1 MYKSVVYKG
10 EELLGEVEIYA
21 QEQQQ
26 EEEENKNKRKRV
38 IDEIVKGIR
47 ISHFSQ
53 ASERCPPLAVLHTIT
68 SIGVCFKMEESTS
81 SSTTKIS
88 QQESPLHLLHSS
100 CIQENKVQP
109 VNDNNNNE
117 LNNQFKENPL
127 KDLIEIG
134 G

>member
-10 EELLGEVEIYA
+10 DELLGEVEIYA

-26 EEEENKNKRKRV
+26 EQEENKNKKKRV
-38 IDEIVKGIR
+38 IDEIVKEIR

-53 ASERCPPLAVLHTIT
+53 TSERCPPLAVLHTIT

-88 QQESPLHLLHSS
+88 QQESSLHLLHSS

>member
-10 EELLGEVEIYA
+10 EELLGEVEIYV

-26 EEEENKNKRKRV
+26 EEEENRNKRKRV

-68 SIGVCFKMEESTS
+68 SMGVCLKMEESTAS
-81 SSTTKIS
+81 SSTKIS
-88 QQESPLHLLHSS
+88 SQRESPLRLLHSS
-100 CIQENKVQP
+100 CIQENKV
-109 VNDNNNNE
+109 
-117 LNNQFKENPL
+117 
-127 KDLIEIG
+127 
-134 G
+134 

>member
-10 EELLGEVEIYA
+10 DELLGQVEIYA
-21 QEQQQ
+21 QEQHQ
-26 EEEENKNKRKRV
+26 EEENKNKKKRV

-81 SSTTKIS
+81 STTKISS

-100 CIQENKVQP
+100 CIQENKV
-109 VNDNNNNE
+109 
-117 LNNQFKENPL
+117 
-127 KDLIEIG
+127 
-134 G
+134 